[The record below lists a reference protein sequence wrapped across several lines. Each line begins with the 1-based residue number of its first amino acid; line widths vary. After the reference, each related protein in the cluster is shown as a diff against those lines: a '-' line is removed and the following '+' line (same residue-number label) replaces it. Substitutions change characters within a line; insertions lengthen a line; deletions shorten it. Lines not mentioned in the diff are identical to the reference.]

1 MSDFPVSRIMDFVR
15 TVEPFNTLDRSTLE
29 GLVQQ
34 MEIAFYPKGQAIIR
48 RGDRPPEHLN
58 IIQVGSARI
67 TITDDSGKEML
78 VDERGEGDV
87 FGAVSL
93 LKGNEALFDITAEE
107 DIIAFLLP
115 AEIFR
120 NLVADHPVF
129 RRHFGFSLARDIRAV
144 TEAVVPSQTPP
155 TELIL
160 LTPTMFLADKRIS
173 DLMVRDVLTCA
184 PETTIRDAARRM
196 ARLRV
201 ASIVIER
208 EGGIPIGIITDRDLR
223 GKVLAEG
230 HDIYAPV
237 TEVMSHQLHTVSPKA
252 YAFDAL
258 LDMSRHDVSHLV
270 VTEDDRLVGIIS
282 DHDFRLEIGSSPV
295 GVIGDIEKSGTVD
308 ELIRVRPK
316 VDHVREMLLRQGGSV
331 ERLVQ
336 LVAQLNDRV
345 TQKLLALIEQDMEE
359 KGMGQPP
366 VPYCWISLGSEGRNE
381 QTLRTD
387 QDNALAFVD
396 APREDLA
403 DVKKWFIAF
412 SERVVDGLV
421 RYGFPRCPGG
431 IMASNPLW
439 CQSEAQWEDTFLRWV
454 DDPNPLTLRMASIFF
469 DFRSLY
475 EGTEFLKALRQK
487 LNIRVKLSVF
497 FLRFMAKNMLY
508 NRPPLGFLRQFV
520 VEKSGEHK
528 NKLNLKM
535 RGLTPI
541 VDCARILALDLG
553 INATNTLERMEGAKD
568 GGVLSAEIHSDLKE
582 AYNFINYLRIIRHLE
597 ARSRGEEPDNFVD
610 PATLNSLQRKMLK
623 ESFSLINRLQE
634 MLEFRYQ
641 TQFIVET

>member
-1 MSDFPVSRIMDFVR
+1 MSDFPVSRIMDFIR
-15 TVEPFNTLDRSTLE
+15 AVEPFNTLDRSTLE
-29 GLVQQ
+29 GLVRQ
-34 MEIAFYPKGQAIIR
+34 MEIAFYAKGQTIIR
-48 RGDRPPEHLN
+48 RGDRPPEYLS

-67 TITDDSGKEML
+67 TITDDSGQVML

-115 AEIFR
+115 AETFR
-120 NLVADHPVF
+120 KLVADHPVF
-129 RRHFGFSLARDIRAV
+129 KRHFSFSLARDIRAA
-144 TEAVVPSQTPP
+144 TEAGALSQTPP
-155 TELIL
+155 TELTL
-160 LTPTMFLADKRIS
+160 LAPNMFLGDKRVS
-173 DLMVRDVLTCA
+173 DLMVKDVLTCT

-201 ASIVIER
+201 ASIVIES

-223 GKVLAEG
+223 GKVLAEE
-230 HDIYAPV
+230 HDVHAPV
-237 TEVMSHQLHTVSPKA
+237 REVMSHPLHTISAQA

-270 VTEDDRLVGIIS
+270 VTEEGRLAGIIS

-295 GVIGDIEKSGTVD
+295 GVIGDIEKSETVD
-308 ELIRVRPK
+308 DLIRMRPK

-336 LVAQLNDRV
+336 LVTQLNDRV
-345 TQKLLALIEQDMEE
+345 TQKLLALVEQEME
-359 KGMGQPP
+359 KMGMGKPP

-387 QDNALAFVD
+387 QDNALSFVD
-396 APREDLA
+396 VPHEDLA
-403 DVKKWFIAF
+403 GVKEWFMAF
-412 SERVVDGLV
+412 SERVVEGLV

-454 DDPNPLTLRMASIFF
+454 DDPNPLTLRMSSIFF
-469 DFRSLY
+469 DFRPLHA
-475 EGTEFLKALRQK
+475 GTEFLRTLRQK
-487 LNIRVKLSVF
+487 LNAQVKLSAF

-508 NRPPLGFLRQFV
+508 NRPPLGLLRQFV

-553 INATNTLERMEGAKD
+553 INTTNTLERMEGANER
-568 GGVLSAEIHSDLKE
+568 GVLSAEMYSDLRE
-582 AYNFINYLRIIRHLE
+582 AYNFINHLRMVRHLE

-634 MLEFRYQ
+634 MMEFRYQ
-641 TQFIVET
+641 TQFVVET